1 MEPVLHPFVTRRS
14 VRLSNVA
21 SLNASQG
28 IWCITNGKSLKF
40 KVKKYI
46 VRFQTKWNELQI
58 TVQQRMFY
66 GRSEVSDPGQEEC
79 GILNEEQ
86 LGNQIVPIQFAIFRR
101 GHSKIPVTIITQD
114 HLHSIIQSMV
124 KGMMSM

>member
-1 MEPVLHPFVTRRS
+1 
-14 VRLSNVA
+14 
-21 SLNASQG
+21 
-28 IWCITNGKSLKF
+28 
-40 KVKKYI
+40 
-46 VRFQTKWNELQI
+46 
-58 TVQQRMFY
+58 MFY

-124 KGMMSM
+124 KGMMSRVKGVMSRVKGKRCLKINEAELSCSQPLDPGER